1 MIYDKIYKRKN
12 EKGEREMNE
21 GATLKQRSKSYSFF
35 TVLAGALLM
44 GFLWS
49 VRGTHGWGSSW
60 GLLNAGFIYTVFV
73 ICING
78 GRKKLGLGW
87 LSITA
92 ISFMLTTP
100 AWGTLLKQICGYISF
115 SFSDTEVVA
124 ANVSAFSAI
133 FLMLCMGFG
142 LAALY
147 GILLGRAYSDVKW
160 KWWHFAVII
169 AVFYAVDLLSKAFLS
184 HWILE
189 LVQPQAKDVFAQ
201 GLEMAGKNGSVW
213 ENYMEHFANDS
224 WAKKIYGGRNYFA
237 SIQAIASALRAI
249 AVILVV
255 RFIVKDKRSARVGLV
270 VCGSFSFAITVSDLF
285 FFFSEGGW
293 HGEQGF
299 SLPENMAA
307 WGTWEY
313 MTGFLAGLIIT
324 AVIIKLK
331 EQSDVDDCFVDYV
344 PSVLKE
350 LFTFIVGNIVLI
362 GINIVRPVAERFD
375 DSMNQIVY
383 SIIAAVIALALIIF
397 MSAKCGI
404 NANKVDMEYYSA
416 LMLIISVLC
425 VFVIFM
431 FVGTA
436 NYAEIHEANSFPNIF
451 NIVSFVVIIA
461 WSIVNYKKVKN

>member
-1 MIYDKIYKRKN
+1 MT
-12 EKGEREMNE
+12 E
-21 GATLKQRSKSYSFF
+21 GSRLKERSKAYSVF
-35 TVLAGALLM
+35 TVLVGALLM

-60 GLLNAGFIYTVFV
+60 GLLNAGFIYTVFI

-115 SFSDTEVVA
+115 GFNDTEVVA
-124 ANVSAFSAI
+124 ADVSAFSAI
-133 FLMLCMGFG
+133 FIMLCMGFG

-160 KWWHFAVII
+160 KWWHFVVLI
-169 AVFYAVDLLSKAFLS
+169 AVFYAVDLISKAFLS
-184 HWILE
+184 HWILDI
-189 LVQPQAKDVFAQ
+189 VQPQAKDVFAQ
-201 GLEMAGKNGSVW
+201 GLEMAEKSGSVW
-213 ENYMEHFANDS
+213 KNYMEHFANDS

-237 SIQAIASALRAI
+237 SVQAIASALRAAAVLI
-249 AVILVV
+249 AV
-255 RFIVKDKRSARVGLV
+255 RFIIKDKRSANVGFA
-270 VCGSFSFAITVSDLF
+270 VCGSFALAITVSDLF

-313 MTGFLAGLIIT
+313 MTGFIAGLIIT
-324 AVIIKLK
+324 IVMLKLK
-331 EQSDVDDCFVDYV
+331 ARDDVDDFFVDDV
-344 PSVLKE
+344 PSTLKE
-350 LFTFIVGNIVLI
+350 LFTFIVGNVVLI
-362 GINIVRPVAERFD
+362 GINMVRPVAERFD

-383 SIIAAVIALALIIF
+383 AVIAAVFALALIIF
-397 MSAKCGI
+397 ISSKCGI
-404 NANKVDMEYYSA
+404 NASKVDMRYYSA
-416 LMLIISVLC
+416 LMLMITVFC
-425 VFVIFM
+425 VFVMFM
-431 FVGTA
+431 FVGTS
-436 NYAEIHEANSFPNIF
+436 NYAEIHEVNSFPNIF
-451 NIVSFVVIIA
+451 NVISFVLVMA
-461 WSIVNYKKVKN
+461 WSIVNYIKTKELKN